1 VLLGTIALSPG
12 SHSKTTQV
20 PDGVLEGELLVKFQ
34 RAAKVEERVK
44 QLGGERIRE
53 FKDLGWQ
60 LIRLPRG
67 LSVADAV
74 ARYRAVPGV
83 ESVQPNFVYRTQAT
97 ADDPRFTELYG
108 LARIQAAGAWDRTTG
123 SPSVI
128 VAVIDLGVDYTHED
142 LNANMWRNPG
152 ETGVDGQ
159 GANKSSNGIDDD
171 GNGYVDDV
179 YGIDTINHDS
189 NPMDDSG
196 HGTHVAGTIGGVGN
210 NGKGVVGVN
219 WAVGIMAIKSHDQS
233 GNGTSASVIEA
244 YQYAAAMRNRGINIR
259 VTNSSWGGAPEAPSY
274 DQALKDAIDLAGNA
288 GILNVCAAGNAN
300 NNNDATPFYPASYDS
315 PSILSVAASD
325 QNDNP
330 ASFTSYGANTVD
342 IAAPGVGIVST
353 YPGNGYRFLSGTS
366 MASPHVAGAAA
377 LLCAMNP
384 YLNRTQLKTILM
396 SSADPLPAQNWASK
410 PIASAGRLNLL
421 RALQSIP
428 TSNQIDAADFF
439 VRQHYLDFLGR
450 EPDAGGQSYWTQ
462 QLTDC
467 GNNATCLNHRRI
479 GVSGA
484 FFGELEFQRTG
495 SFVYRLYKGGLGRRP
510 AFVEFANDQPLIVEG
525 PNLEQTK
532 QDFALAFVK
541 RAQFVSLYAN
551 KNSAA
556 DFVDALL
563 QGIQQAAGVN
573 LSQRRSE
580 LITTYGTA
588 SDQDQSRA
596 FALRAAI
603 DDSAFTAVEYNP
615 SFVLMEYF
623 GYLRR
628 DPDQAGYDFWLDVIN
643 NKEPNNYPSMICA
656 FLTSV
661 EYQTRFAPVVS
672 RTNAD
677 CAP

>member
-1 VLLGTIALSPG
+1 MRLLRSPGSLSALLLVLLGTLALSPG

-384 YLNRTQLKTILM
+384 YLNRTKLGVK
-396 SSADPLPAQNWASK
+396 AN
-410 PIASAGRLNLL
+410 R
-421 RALQSIP
+421 
-428 TSNQIDAADFF
+428 
-439 VRQHYLDFLGR
+439 VGR
-450 EPDAGGQSYWTQ
+450 ET
-462 QLTDC
+462 
-467 GNNATCLNHRRI
+467 
-479 GVSGA
+479 
-484 FFGELEFQRTG
+484 
-495 SFVYRLYKGGLGRRP
+495 
-510 AFVEFANDQPLIVEG
+510 
-525 PNLEQTK
+525 
-532 QDFALAFVK
+532 
-541 RAQFVSLYAN
+541 
-551 KNSAA
+551 
-556 DFVDALL
+556 
-563 QGIQQAAGVN
+563 
-573 LSQRRSE
+573 
-580 LITTYGTA
+580 
-588 SDQDQSRA
+588 
-596 FALRAAI
+596 
-603 DDSAFTAVEYNP
+603 
-615 SFVLMEYF
+615 
-623 GYLRR
+623 
-628 DPDQAGYDFWLDVIN
+628 
-643 NKEPNNYPSMICA
+643 
-656 FLTSV
+656 
-661 EYQTRFAPVVS
+661 
-672 RTNAD
+672 
-677 CAP
+677 